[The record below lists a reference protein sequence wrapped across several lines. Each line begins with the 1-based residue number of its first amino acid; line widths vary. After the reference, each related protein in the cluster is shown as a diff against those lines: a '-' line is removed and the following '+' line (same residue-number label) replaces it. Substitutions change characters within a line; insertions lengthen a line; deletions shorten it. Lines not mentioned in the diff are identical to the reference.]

1 MLRQESCWLFSL
13 AQDHRKNKDFCTV
26 YHSNEI
32 RVFLMNETEFP
43 SVSHFCDLIVS
54 VLLKYS
60 CTKDLEACCTN
71 ERGGNEKCYLAEDVP

>member
-1 MLRQESCWLFSL
+1 
-13 AQDHRKNKDFCTV
+13 
-26 YHSNEI
+26 
-32 RVFLMNETEFP
+32 MNETEFP

-71 ERGGNEKCYLAEDVP
+71 ERGWNEKCYLAEDIP